1 MKKEYK
7 YALIF
12 GGAAVGAYIVVR
24 VIQAIKEKRDGGNG
38 DDIIVEEEVVTT
50 GGSNAASN
58 LPSFSKIVA
67 ASAKADF
74 KASVLALQKAINR
87 KLIGIAKEGEFIS
100 MDGYYGKKTYAAH
113 LRVMPFAAK
122 DINYMVANPTKAA
135 VDSMTKFLNK

>member
-24 VIQAIKEKRDGGNG
+24 VIQAIKEKRGG
-38 DDIIVEEEVVTT
+38 DDGADIVVEEDVVST
-50 GGSNAASN
+50 GASKPASN

-74 KASVLALQKAINR
+74 KASVSALQRAINR
-87 KLIGIAKEGEFIS
+87 KLIGIATKDEFIS
-100 MDGYYGKKTYAAH
+100 EDGFYGKNTYNAH